1 VSISLQDLDRARRD
15 PAVFAELLVGRPL
28 WPHQLEVVASPARYR
43 VICAGRRSGKSIVF
57 GVLALH
63 HAFAV
68 PGSKVLIV
76 SAGDVASKRLFK
88 EVVGMASA
96 PLLGASVADETTS
109 LLTLSN
115 GSTVECVPSSMR
127 QVRSAEA
134 DLLLVDEAGFVAQ
147 EIWEAAEPVI
157 LARPGSR
164 VLLASSPWGGSEHFF
179 RVLWQQGM
187 TAPDGQ
193 VAAWHWPS
201 SVSPMVDTVLLEQI
215 RERSRPDYFAR
226 EYLAEWTDESGS
238 YFTSA
243 ELDAAATLEAMVYP
257 ADGGSL
263 GTVVGGVD
271 WGFARDANALSVI
284 AARVELD
291 GRGRQ
296 RFWVPF
302 VLERFALAYDD
313 WIDELAALS
322 GVGEEAGFR
331 FGRLVCEANGVG
343 AMPSQVLGKRF
354 AEGGQAGVVETVW
367 TTAALKENAFG
378 YLRILLQQG
387 RIELPR
393 EPALLKQL
401 RSLEFEQTP
410 LGGLRIAVPER
421 AGHDDLA
428 MSLCLAL
435 SAVMVNDLEPVEPER
450 IVGMADVLGEEWDEE
465 GLSWQISP
473 Y

>member
-1 VSISLQDLDRARRD
+1 VSISLHDLDRARRD
-15 PAVFAELLVGRPL
+15 PAVFAELLVGQPL
-28 WPHQLEVVASPARYR
+28 WPHQLEVVASPARYKA
-43 VICAGRRSGKSIVF
+43 ICAGRRAGKSRIF
-57 GVLALH
+57 GTLALH
-63 HAFAV
+63 QAFAV
-68 PGSKVLIV
+68 PMSKTLIV
-76 SAGDVASKRLFK
+76 SAGDSSSKRLFK
-88 EVVGMASA
+88 EVASMASA

-147 EIWEAAEPVI
+147 EIWEAAEPII

-187 TAPDGQ
+187 TAPDGA

-201 SVSPMVDTVLLEQI
+201 SISPMVDVELLEQI
-215 RERSRPDYFAR
+215 RERSPADYFAR

-243 ELDAAATLEAMVYP
+243 ELDAAATVESMVCP

-271 WGFARDANALSVI
+271 WGFARDANALSVV
-284 AARVELD
+284 AVRPELD

-313 WIDELAALS
+313 WIDELAMVAGAT
-322 GVGEEAGFR
+322 GVPGFR
-331 FGRLVCEANGVG
+331 FGALVCEQNGVG
-343 AMPSQVLGKRF
+343 AMPSQILAKRF
-354 AEGGQAGVVETVW
+354 AEAGQPGVVEPVW
-367 TTAALKENAFG
+367 TTAQMKENTFG
-378 YLRILLQQG
+378 YLRILIQQK

-421 AGHDDLA
+421 AGHDDLL
-428 MSLCLAL
+428 MSLALAL
-435 SAVMVNDLEPVEPER
+435 TAVMPNDFEPVVPDR
-450 IVGMADVLGEEWDEE
+450 IVDMAEVLGDEWDEE
-465 GLSWQISP
+465 GLSWSISP